1 MKKDMISAVAGAVI
15 YALVAGCAATETQL
29 PFEDVEYVKDF
40 PVTYDVRN
48 GSVVE
53 TGRIGLLDI
62 MLCGSDTLL
71 IATQDNGGFI
81 SAMNLNDGTMSAGFF
96 RQGNGPGELLYAP
109 YFYQTAKTA
118 DADGA
123 ALVLEDGKGN
133 MLSWKLEGLFQHT
146 QPDIEVINDSV
157 PSALRMLYIN
167 DSTYLYWT
175 LAADQ
180 SCQTRCLQCGTEKIR
195 TKSMEKLDSRTI
207 TVKDGFMFNVLSSFP
222 AYDAS
227 RDIVIEASM
236 MLNTID
242 LYSLQGDFEKT
253 VCLGRKADDIE
264 KICSGGI
271 QGLRS
276 TFTRPILFD
285 DFFAV
290 MYKGGLTITPPMYKA
305 PDPRIYLFGYDGS
318 PKAELVMHEGASAF
332 DIDADGGFLYTLD
345 RERELIQRYDISEA
359 LEAID

>member
-1 MKKDMISAVAGAVI
+1 
-15 YALVAGCAATETQL
+15 
-29 PFEDVEYVKDF
+29 
-40 PVTYDVRN
+40 
-48 GSVVE
+48 
-53 TGRIGLLDI
+53 
-62 MLCGSDTLL
+62 ML
-71 IATQDNGGFI
+71 
-81 SAMNLNDGTMSAGFF
+81 
-96 RQGNGPGELLYAP
+96 R
-109 YFYQTAKTA
+109 
-118 DADGA
+118 
-123 ALVLEDGKGN
+123 
-133 MLSWKLEGLFQHT
+133 WKLEGLFQHT